1 MKLVCRHFN
10 LKFVKTGEVR
20 LDSNLII
27 NRGGIFKF
35 KIRENV
41 GPKLLKKPANVL
53 KLVCRHFNLKF
64 VKTGYHSNLLI
75 NSGGILNRLQNVDTF
90 YLAIFICVF
99 MRNINS
105 KFEKSL
111 VKTAQKLILILFI
124 NWQFLETRKIHLPSR
139 TVQ

>member
-1 MKLVCRHFN
+1 M
-10 LKFVKTGEVR
+10 KTGEVR

-64 VKTGYHSNLLI
+64 VKTGEVRLDSNLLI
-75 NSGGILNRLQNVDTF
+75 NSGGIL
-90 YLAIFICVF
+90 
-99 MRNINS
+99 
-105 KFEKSL
+105 KF
-111 VKTAQKLILILFI
+111 
-124 NWQFLETRKIHLPSR
+124 KIR
-139 TVQ
+139 